1 MLSSHNGKKKS
12 EMVVV
17 TGASVGRAIACEFA
31 EHGAPVALEHAAE
44 TVERELGP
52 IDVWIN
58 NAMVSVLSPAM
69 MMTAEE
75 YRRVTGPFK

>member
-1 MLSSHNGKKKS
+1 
-12 EMVVV
+12 
-17 TGASVGRAIACEFA
+17 
-31 EHGAPVALEHAAE
+31 
-44 TVERELGP
+44 
-52 IDVWIN
+52 VWIN